1 MKGKKILRILKMLVT
16 DLVLAGVIALI
27 FAWFHHVY
35 PYVRTQI
42 QLRQIKAAKEA
53 EEVMQVAAVEEMVQE
68 TQKNS
73 EDLSETA
80 KTEEDDKSKENDS
93 VDGNDAVD
101 ETDIVDAR
109 TEWQIRFEDKFTDE
123 VIVTDHSYSSPWI
136 SVDIDIM
143 ELGEGNGKTVCY
155 IADVYV
161 GSIECLQTYMAND
174 SFSVF
179 SIDTAEN
186 MASESSAIVA
196 ISGDYYSYN
205 AQTMVRNGVV
215 YRTKGNNSDIC
226 VLYKNGEMKTFSKED
241 FTPTEIVQDDVWQ
254 IWNFGPAL
262 LDDQGEV
269 LEEFATTNAIMDINP
284 RSAIGYY
291 EPGHY
296 CLMVVDGRSWG
307 WSLGLRMNELAELFH
322 NLGCTCAYN
331 LDGGGSAIMVYQDE
345 MYSVQSDGGREISD
359 IILITEPENAP
370 QTEVNWLQ

>member
-1 MKGKKILRILKMLVT
+1 MKDNKILRILKTLII
-16 DLVLAGVIALI
+16 DLAVAGVIALV

-42 QLRQIKAAKEA
+42 QLRQIRAAKEA
-53 EEVMQVAAVEEMVQE
+53 EESWMNEEADGSSANESSVEESVAKE
-68 TQKNS
+68 TVA
-73 EDLSETA
+73 EDKPT
-80 KTEEDDKSKENDS
+80 D
-93 VDGNDAVD
+93 D
-101 ETDIVDAR
+101 ETVSTDEIKAADAPEVVDNR
-109 TEWQIRFEDKFTDE
+109 TEWQIRFEDKFTNE

-136 SVDIDIM
+136 SVDIDTI
-143 ELGEGNGKTVCY
+143 ELGEGNSKTVCY
-155 IADVYV
+155 VADVYV

-186 MASESSAIVA
+186 MAVESSAILA

-205 AQTMVRNGVV
+205 AQTMVRNGVT

-226 VLYKNGEMKTFSKED
+226 VLYKNGEMKTYSKEE
-241 FTPTEIVQDDVWQ
+241 FTPTEIVQEDVWQ

-262 LDDQGEV
+262 LDDNGEIP
-269 LEEFATTNAIMDINP
+269 EDFRTTNAIKDINP

-296 CLMVVDGRSWG
+296 CLLVADGRSWG
-307 WSLGLRMNELAELFH
+307 WSLGLRISELAELFH
-322 NLGCTCAYN
+322 DLGCTCAYN